1 MGRKAHGCR
10 NTFRMERRMAAAGRR
25 AGEAIPRDTKRVLKN
40 VRDDAARALQEQ
52 HGLAVYE
59 CDTNSL

>member
-1 MGRKAHGCR
+1 
-10 NTFRMERRMAAAGRR
+10 MAAAGRR

-59 CDTNSL
+59 CDTNSLWMYTTLYKGYLSPPI